1 MTLPIHN
8 LTQSSRRAAG
18 QRSEHKRYG
27 RWRDGMSDN
36 IHGKFVI
43 NITKRFHHLFNDLDS
58 NLENLENSFHMSTLT
73 HSLHQPHGFLFSCKH
88 NQGDRQVAE
97 LLSTVTD

>member
-1 MTLPIHN
+1 MACLIIYT
-8 LTQSSRRAAG
+8 
-18 QRSEHKRYG
+18 
-27 RWRDGMSDN
+27 
-36 IHGKFVI
+36 GKFVI

-58 NLENLENSFHMSTLT
+58 KLENLENSFHMSTLT
-73 HSLHQPHGFLFSCKH
+73 HSSHQPHGFLLYCKH